1 MLVVLHALID
11 IMSYYTPCVHSD
23 TDYISKLLFVSCLA
37 PVHLSLTS
45 SQYISVEF
53 ATKLV
58 QGVDLHSVCKN
69 PQTVKIFHNDTNAV
83 IRFGSWCLAIC
94 CLAPK
99 IINLPSNLILCTE
112 LMLSYLESCFSKVGI
127 VISL

>member
-1 MLVVLHALID
+1 MINPRFYHLCRKPAHSHHSTAAMLVALHALID

-23 TDYISKLLFVSCLA
+23 TYYISKLLFVSCLA
-37 PVHLSLTS
+37 PVQLSLTS

-69 PQTVKIFHNDTNAV
+69 PRTDYN
-83 IRFGSWCLAIC
+83 S
-94 CLAPK
+94 
-99 IINLPSNLILCTE
+99 E
-112 LMLSYLESCFSKVGI
+112 
-127 VISL
+127 